1 MPETPDALQRLLVAL
16 LVGLLIGLDRER
28 AEERKNRRLFAGIR
42 TFSLIS
48 MLAAALSLV
57 NVWLLALGF
66 VAVGAIALIS
76 YQQTAR
82 QGEVG
87 ATTEVAALVTYALG
101 ALAGLGQLVVAGAV
115 GVAVLV
121 LLVTKV
127 PMERLSRAM
136 SEQELMA
143 VLQLAVISA
152 IVLPLLPDRDYG
164 PWQVWNPFKIWM
176 VVVLVSALSFAGFV
190 AVRWKGEQA
199 GLLWAAGLG
208 AVVSSTATTVAM
220 AQRSRETPAHG
231 RRIAA
236 AALLASVVMCG
247 RVMVLV
253 VAVRP
258 SLAPRLAI
266 PVGAMAAVGLVF
278 VLFLWR
284 GSDPITSRAAP
295 REHANPFSL
304 RSAILFGVVFAGV
317 SLLVKATDV
326 WLGARGTWLAA
337 LLSGAVDVDA
347 VTVTMARGATA
358 GASAAVTGIV
368 LACISNDLF
377 KTGAAIYGGAG
388 RFRRDVATGLVAMA
402 AAGGAAVA
410 LLALISESGSSR

>member
-28 AEERKNRRLFAGIR
+28 AEGRKIRRLFAGIR
-42 TFSLIS
+42 TFPLIS

-136 SEQELMA
+136 SEQELRA

-152 IVLPLLPDRDYG
+152 IVLPLLPDRGYG

-208 AVVSSTATTVAM
+208 ALVSSTATTVAM
-220 AQRSRETPAHG
+220 AQRSREMPAHG

-258 SLAPRLAI
+258 SLALRLAI
-266 PVGAMAAVGLVF
+266 PVGAMAAVGVAFVVF
-278 VLFLWR
+278 LGR
-284 GSDPITSRAAP
+284 GSDPVTSLAAP

-304 RSAILFGVVFAGV
+304 RSAILFGAVFAGV
-317 SLLVKATDV
+317 SLLVKASDV

-337 LLSGAVDVDA
+337 LLSGVVDVDA

-358 GASAAVTGIV
+358 DGAAAAVTAIV

-388 RFRRDVATGLVAMA
+388 RFRREVATGLVAMA
-402 AAGGAAVA
+402 VAGGAAVA
-410 LLALISESGSSR
+410 LLSLLL

>member
-1 MPETPDALQRLLVAL
+1 MPQTPDALQRLLVAL

-42 TFSLIS
+42 TFPMIS

-57 NVWLLALGF
+57 NPWLLALGF
-66 VAVGAIALIS
+66 VAVGAIALVS
-76 YQQTAR
+76 YHQTA
-82 QGEVG
+82 QKGDVG

-101 ALAGLGQLVVAGAV
+101 ALAGMGQLVVAGAV

-127 PMERLSRAM
+127 PMERLPRAM

-164 PWQVWNPFKIWM
+164 PWGVWNPFKIWM

-199 GLLWAAGLG
+199 GLFWAAGLG
-208 AVVSSTATTVAM
+208 ALVSSTATTVAM
-220 AQRSRETPAHG
+220 AQRSREAPAQG

-236 AALLASVVMCG
+236 AAVLASVVMCG
-247 RVMVLV
+247 RLVVLV

-258 SLAPRLAI
+258 SMVPRLAM
-266 PVGAMAAVGLVF
+266 PLGAMAVVGLFF
-278 VLFLWR
+278 VLLLWR
-284 GSDPITSRAAP
+284 GSAPAAPRAAP
-295 REHANPFSL
+295 THANPFSL
-304 RSAILFGVVFAGV
+304 RSAVLFGAIFAGV
-317 SLLVKATDV
+317 LLLVKASDV

-337 LLSGAVDVDA
+337 LLSGLVDVDA
-347 VTVTMARGATA
+347 VTLALARGAGPE

-368 LACISNDLF
+368 VACISNNLF
-377 KTGAAIYGGAG
+377 KAGAAFAGGAG
-388 RFRRDVATGLVAMA
+388 RFRRDVPVALVAMA
-402 AAGGAAVA
+402 VAGGVVAA
-410 LLALISESGSSR
+410 LLAI

>member
-1 MPETPDALQRLLVAL
+1 MPDTPDALRRLLVAL

-42 TFSLIS
+42 TFPLIS

-76 YQQTAR
+76 YQQTA
-82 QGEVG
+82 QKGDVG

-101 ALAGLGQLVVAGAV
+101 ALAGMGQLVVAGAV

-143 VLQLAVISA
+143 VLQLAVITA

-164 PWQVWNPFKIWM
+164 PWGVWNPFKIWM

-199 GLLWAAGLG
+199 GLFWAAGLG
-208 AVVSSTATTVAM
+208 ALVSSTATTVAM
-220 AQRSRETPAHG
+220 AQRSREAPAHG

-236 AALLASVVMCG
+236 AAILASVVMCG
-247 RVMVLV
+247 RLVVLV

-258 SLAPRLAI
+258 SLVPRLVI
-266 PVGAMAAVGLVF
+266 PLGAMVAVGLAF
-278 VLFLWR
+278 VLVLWR
-284 GSDPITSRAAP
+284 GSEPAVPRAAAP
-295 REHANPFSL
+295 GHANPFSL
-304 RSAILFGVVFAGV
+304 RSALLFGAIFAGV
-317 SLLVKATDV
+317 LLLVKASDV

-337 LLSGAVDVDA
+337 LLSGLVDVDA
-347 VTVTMARGATA
+347 ITLALSRGAADTGSA
-358 GASAAVTGIV
+358 AAVTGIV
-368 LACISNDLF
+368 AACISNNLF
-377 KTGAAIYGGAG
+377 KAGAAVVGGAG
-388 RFRRDVATGLVAMA
+388 RFRRDVAVSLVSMA
-402 AAGGAAVA
+402 VAGGVAAA
-410 LLALISESGSSR
+410 LLAL